1 MTVKPAQPG
10 TGFDLNQPLTASM
23 AAQFKSAGNAFAIRY
38 IPRTAALVKG
48 NLTAGEIEI
57 ILGAGL
63 NLMAVQHCALPGWE
77 PNAAL
82 GGQYG
87 QYAATYSQSIG
98 LPAGMNIWLDLEG
111 VGPLVKAEDVIAYCE
126 AWFTA
131 VSAAGYIAGLYI
143 GFGSG
148 LTPKELYDLKG
159 VEHYWSAYNYT
170 DGLPTRGFQIKQHDQ
185 QSLNGIQYDPNTL
198 QADQLGGLPV
208 WLSPS

>member
-1 MTVKPAQPG
+1 MPVKQATPS

-23 AAQFKSAGNAFAIRY
+23 AAQFKSAGHSFAIRY

-48 NLTAGEIEI
+48 NLTAAEIEI

-77 PNAAL
+77 PNAAM

-98 LPAGMNIWLDLEG
+98 LPARMNIWLDLEG

-131 VSAAGYIAGLYI
+131 VSAVGYVPGIYVGWNI
-143 GFGSG
+143 VI
-148 LTPKELYDLKG
+148 TDQQLYDLPFA
-159 VEHYWSAYNYT
+159 HYWRAYNCEQVV
-170 DGLPTRGFQIKQHDQ
+170 LERGYQIVQHPQ
-185 QSLNGIQYDPNTL
+185 QTLDRINYDPNTL
-198 QADQLGGLPV
+198 VADGMGGLPV
-208 WLSPS
+208 WLSPE